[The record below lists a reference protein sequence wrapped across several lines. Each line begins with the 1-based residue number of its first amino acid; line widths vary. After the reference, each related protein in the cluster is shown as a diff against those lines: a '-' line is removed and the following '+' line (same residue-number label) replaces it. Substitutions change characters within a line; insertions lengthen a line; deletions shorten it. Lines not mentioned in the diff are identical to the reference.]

1 MSEKS
6 TQFKSPWWIRRAA
19 YLVVG
24 VVGLIAAGFG
34 LIDEGQ
40 LDALT
45 ASPLLATVV
54 GFIAAAFTHQGSDS
68 TVTANDVAKAAA
80 AGAQAAAQ
88 SEVTDRVQAAI
99 DAAIS
104 TLPTADPA
112 KIADAVL
119 VAIRAEERGEHFTA
133 TDPADMVAA
142 MKTEAAR
149 TDYVYGR

>member
-1 MSEKS
+1 MSEKK
-6 TQFKSPWWIRRAA
+6 TQFKSSWWIRRAS
-19 YLVVG
+19 YLVIG
-24 VVGLIAAGFG
+24 VAGIIAAGFG

-45 ASPLLATVV
+45 ASPLLATLV

-68 TVTANDVAKAAA
+68 TVTATDVAKAAA
-80 AGAQAAAQ
+80 VGAQATAQ
-88 SEVTDRVQAAI
+88 SEVTGRVQAAI

-104 TLPTADPA
+104 NLPSADPS

-119 VAIRAEERGEHFTA
+119 AAIRAEEKGEHDTAAGTAATA
-133 TDPADMVAA
+133 TAA
-142 MKTEAAR
+142 

>member
-1 MSEKS
+1 MSEKKN
-6 TQFKSPWWIRRAA
+6 QFTSSWWIRRAA
-19 YLVVG
+19 YLVIG

-54 GFIAAAFTHQGSDS
+54 GFIAAAFTNEGSDS
-68 TVTANDVAKAAA
+68 TVTADDVARAAHA
-80 AGAQAAAQ
+80 SAQVDVTRQVQ
-88 SEVTDRVQAAI
+88 SAI

-104 TLPTADPA
+104 ALPTADPG
-112 KIADAVL
+112 KIGQAV
-119 VAIRAEERGEHFTA
+119 VAAIRAEEKGEHDTAAGTAA
-133 TDPADMVAA
+133 TD
-142 MKTEAAR
+142 EAS

>member
-1 MSEKS
+1 MSEKKN
-6 TQFKSPWWIRRAA
+6 QFTSSWWIRRAA
-19 YLVVG
+19 YLVIG
-24 VVGLIAAGFG
+24 VAGLIAAGFG

-68 TVTANDVAKAAA
+68 TVTAEDVAKAAA
-80 AGAQAAAQ
+80 AGAQATAQ
-88 SEVTDRVQAAI
+88 ADVAGRVQAAI
-99 DAAIS
+99 DAAVS

-119 VAIRAEERGEHFTA
+119 AAIRAEEKGEHDTTA
-133 TDPADMVAA
+133 AA
-142 MKTEAAR
+142 GAAATAAAS
-149 TDYVYGR
+149 TDYVYGRK

>member
-1 MSEKS
+1 MSEKK
-6 TQFKSPWWIRRAA
+6 TQFKSSWWIRRAA
-19 YLVVG
+19 YLVIG

-54 GFIAAAFTHQGSDS
+54 GFIAAAFTHEGSDS
-68 TVTANDVAKAAA
+68 TVTADDVAKAAA
-80 AGAQAAAQ
+80 AGAQATAQ
-88 SEVTDRVQAAI
+88 SEVTGRVQAAI

-104 TLPTADPA
+104 NLPTADPS
-112 KIADAVL
+112 KIASAVL
-119 VAIRAEERGEHFTA
+119 AAIRAEERGEHDTDTGTA
-133 TDPADMVAA
+133 ATAA
-142 MKTEAAR
+142 AA

>member
-1 MSEKS
+1 MSEKK
-6 TQFKSPWWIRRAA
+6 TQFKSSWWIRRAA
-19 YLVVG
+19 YLVIG

-54 GFIAAAFTHQGSDS
+54 GFIAAAFTHEGSDS
-68 TVTANDVAKAAA
+68 TVTADDVAKAAA
-80 AGAQAAAQ
+80 AGAQATAQ
-88 SEVTDRVQAAI
+88 SEVTGRVQAAI

-104 TLPTADPA
+104 NLPTADPS

-119 VAIRAEERGEHFTA
+119 AAIRAEERGEHDTDTA
-133 TDPADMVAA
+133 AGAA
-142 MKTEAAR
+142 ATTEAI
-149 TDYVYGR
+149 TNYVYGR

>member
-1 MSEKS
+1 MSENK
-6 TQFKSPWWIRRAA
+6 TKFKSSWWIRRAA
-19 YLVVG
+19 YLVIG
-24 VVGLIAAGFG
+24 VAGLIAAGFG

-68 TVTANDVAKAAA
+68 TVTATDVAKAAA
-80 AGAQAAAQ
+80 AGAQATAQ
-88 SEVTDRVQAAI
+88 SEVTGRVQAAI

-104 TLPTADPA
+104 NLPTADPS

-119 VAIRAEERGEHFTA
+119 AAIRAEEKGEHDT
-133 TDPADMVAA
+133 TTSTPAPDF
-142 MKTEAAR
+142 
-149 TDYVYGR
+149 VYGR